1 MYIDIELDD
10 FIDLIKN
17 PHTAQE
23 TAGLLAKYLNTD
35 LDSDIHISDNNYY
48 ILSQALLKNNSIS
61 DIIDNCYNDNSELV
75 IQCIFGYL
83 TSNNVENIDD
93 DALGKVLNLL
103 QNEGYITNTGLF
115 DINSYDAIDN
125 FEDLSNHHSFKW
137 SEQDFRCESEHLD
150 IIKQL
155 VLTYIKTFTLDNIQY
170 CDSDEEWT
178 NDPYK
183 YIKDKYFGGYNGA
196 KEKDA
201 LNVLFDN
208 FNKLKSDYINY
219 FGEIMPINNSTTL
232 DEFKELCINSDYNDF
247 SNAYHNL
254 VDNTDFFDETGIT
267 ENYFS

>member
-1 MYIDIELDD
+1 MYINIELDD

-17 PHTAQE
+17 LHTAQE
-23 TAGLLAKYLNTD
+23 TAELLAKYLNTD

-61 DIIDNCYNDNSELV
+61 DIIDNFYNNNLRLV
-75 IQCIFGYL
+75 IQCIFGY
-83 TSNNVENIDD
+83 NNTENINSDD
-93 DALGKVLNLL
+93 LCKALCLL
-103 QNEGYITNTGLF
+103 QNEGYITDTGLF
-115 DINSYDAIDN
+115 DINSYDAIDT
-125 FEDLSNHHSFKW
+125 FEDLINHHSFKW

-150 IIKQL
+150 ILKQL

-196 KEKDA
+196 KEKDV
-201 LNVLFDN
+201 LDVLFSN
-208 FNKLKSDYINY
+208 FNKLKADYISY

-232 DEFKELCINSDYNDF
+232 DEFKELCLNSDYNDF

-254 VDNTDFFDETGIT
+254 VDNTDFFDVTGII
-267 ENYFS
+267 ENYFD

>member
-1 MYIDIELDD
+1 MYINIELDD

-17 PHTAQE
+17 LHTAQE
-23 TAGLLAKYLNTD
+23 TAELLAKYLNTD

-61 DIIDNCYNDNSELV
+61 DIIDNFYNNNPGLV
-75 IQCIFGYL
+75 IQCIFEY
-83 TSNNVENIDD
+83 NNTENINSDD
-93 DALGKVLNLL
+93 LCKALCLL
-103 QNEGYITNTGLF
+103 QNVGYITNTGLF

-125 FEDLSNHHSFKW
+125 FEDLINHHSFKW

-150 IIKQL
+150 ILRQL

-196 KEKDA
+196 KEKDV
-201 LNVLFDN
+201 LDVLFSN
-208 FNKLKSDYINY
+208 FNKLKADYISY
-219 FGEIMPINNSTTL
+219 FSEIMPINNSTTL
-232 DEFKELCINSDYNDF
+232 DEFKELCLNSDYNDF

-254 VDNTDFFDETGIT
+254 VNNTNFFDVTGII
-267 ENYFS
+267 ENYFD